1 MVAIVLAAI
10 SEGVSVRLIASRVE
24 QSAWRTVARDAFAFE
39 IAGVPG
45 KRCCTIFDPLVPDNP
60 HLDDDAS
67 IR

>member
-1 MVAIVLAAI
+1 MVAVVLAAI
-10 SEGVSVRLIASRVE
+10 SKGVPVRLVASRVE
-24 QSAWRTVARDAFAFE
+24 QSARRPVASDTFAFE

-45 KRCCTIFDPLVPDNP
+45 KRRCTIFAPLVPDNP